1 MLSRISEARPGARGH
16 LDYHVT
22 KHIVPLY
29 ELTREAL
36 SPIPRTTMHEQFVRE
51 REDLQRLLKSSISI
65 VGDNLFLLAE
75 EFSQ

>member
-1 MLSRISEARPGARGH
+1 
-16 LDYHVT
+16 
-22 KHIVPLY
+22 
-29 ELTREAL
+29 
-36 SPIPRTTMHEQFVRE
+36 MHEQFVRE